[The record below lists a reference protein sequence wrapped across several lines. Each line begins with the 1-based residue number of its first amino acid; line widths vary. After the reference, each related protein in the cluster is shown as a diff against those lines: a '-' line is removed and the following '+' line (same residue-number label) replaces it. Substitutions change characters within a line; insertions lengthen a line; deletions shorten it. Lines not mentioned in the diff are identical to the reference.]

1 MPRKGTRLITVAG
14 VEYRWLL
21 SNRQSLCVADC
32 DIIVELAD
40 APIGKLLTKP
50 AAIDQWFGDD
60 YDYAVTP
67 ALIETG
73 IRSAIANGWVPGDP
87 GTFRLPY
94 RHHRAIRRAA
104 RCEPA
109 GTIEQSGERPGVN
122 RPVPSSNQAS
132 GPV

>member
-1 MPRKGTRLITVAG
+1 MTMPRKGTRLITVDG

-40 APIGKLLTKP
+40 VPIGKLLTKP
-50 AAIDQWFGDD
+50 AAIGQWFGDD

-73 IRSAIANGWVPGDP
+73 IRRAIANDWVPGHP
-87 GTFRLPY
+87 GTFRFPF
-94 RHHRAIRRAA
+94 RHSSIR
-104 RCEPA
+104 
-109 GTIEQSGERPGVN
+109 
-122 RPVPSSNQAS
+122 
-132 GPV
+132 

>member
-1 MPRKGTRLITVAG
+1 MTMPRKGTRLITVDG
-14 VEYRWLL
+14 IRYRWLL

-50 AAIDQWFGDD
+50 AAIDRWFGDD

-73 IRSAIANGWVPGDP
+73 IRRALDNGWVPRHSGI
-87 GTFRLPY
+87 FRLPY
-94 RHHRAIRRAA
+94 PYNSRR
-104 RCEPA
+104 
-109 GTIEQSGERPGVN
+109 
-122 RPVPSSNQAS
+122 
-132 GPV
+132 